1 MNPKTVGRAM
11 MALGVAMMATLL
23 LSGLLIIYMLTSGV
37 FYLLSL
43 AVFAVTAALNLL
55 GYKID
60 RKMEKNYIEQKQA
73 ETN

>member
-1 MNPKTVGRAM
+1 M

-37 FYLLSL
+37 FYFLSL

-60 RKMEKNYIEQKQA
+60 RKMEKNYVEQKQT